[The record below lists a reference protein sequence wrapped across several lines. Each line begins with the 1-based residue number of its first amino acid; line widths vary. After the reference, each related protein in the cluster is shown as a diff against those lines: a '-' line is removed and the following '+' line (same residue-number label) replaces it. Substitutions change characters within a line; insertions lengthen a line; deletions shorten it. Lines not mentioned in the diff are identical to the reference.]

1 MNKLKI
7 KNIPELDRPYE
18 KMEKYGAKILSDS
31 ELLAIIIQSG
41 TSKINSIEIAKMLLS
56 QNTNGLK
63 GFEYIAKS
71 SIQELTTYPGI
82 GKTKAIQIKA
92 CIEIAKRYK
101 EIEYNLNKIKSPQ
114 DVYNLLKYE
123 MRDLEVEEIKVI
135 ILNSKA
141 IIKSI
146 TVVSKGALNSS
157 CITMKE
163 ILSEPIKQMAASII
177 IVHNHPSGDTTPSR
191 ADVTFTKNVVENARL
206 FDIEVMDH
214 IVIGKDNYTS
224 IKEMYS
230 DIFLKGRLI

>member
-18 KMEKYGAKILSDS
+18 KMEKYGAKVLSDS

-41 TSKINSIEIAKMLLS
+41 TCKINSIEIAKMLLS

-63 GFEYIAKS
+63 GFEYIAKA

-141 IIKSI
+141 MIKSI
-146 TVVSKGALNSS
+146 TVVSRGALNSS

-191 ADVTFTKNVVENARL
+191 ADVTFTRNVVENARL

>member
-1 MNKLKI
+1 M
-7 KNIPELDRPYE
+7 
-18 KMEKYGAKILSDS
+18 
-31 ELLAIIIQSG
+31 
-41 TSKINSIEIAKMLLS
+41 
-56 QNTNGLK
+56 
-63 GFEYIAKS
+63 
-71 SIQELTTYPGI
+71 
-82 GKTKAIQIKA
+82 
-92 CIEIAKRYK
+92 
-101 EIEYNLNKIKSPQ
+101 
-114 DVYNLLKYE
+114 
-123 MRDLEVEEIKVI
+123 
-135 ILNSKA
+135 
-141 IIKSI
+141 IKSI

-191 ADVTFTKNVVENARL
+191 ADVTFTKNVIENARL